1 MLVKLVERISGMGNL
16 GAMKD
21 DEPGVKMYGLGEERG
36 VCRLAGLQTKL
47 SHGGEELFLS
57 GAAVAP
63 EKVGHKFV
71 MYI

>member
-1 MLVKLVERISGMGNL
+1 MDWERS
-16 GAMKD
+16 AVFAD
-21 DEPGVKMYGLGEERG
+21 WPAYR
-36 VCRLAGLQTKL
+36 QKL

>member
-1 MLVKLVERISGMGNL
+1 MDWERSAVFADWPAYRQSSSTVE
-16 GAMKD
+16 
-21 DEPGVKMYGLGEERG
+21 
-36 VCRLAGLQTKL
+36 
-47 SHGGEELFLS
+47 EELFLS